1 MKDEYKFLIEL
12 CNSHKPEKDF
22 EWEFTRTTTGNGYG
36 TDKSEFVETLLMLVT
51 ELDKNFPRRDFLKQ
65 VKCHYRSSTLIDGEY
80 SKWRDKE
87 YKKEERER
95 SKEETIYERPFARR
109 TLFDDW
115 K

>member
-65 VKCHYRSSTLIDGEY
+65 VKCHYRSGTLIDGEY

-87 YKKEERER
+87 YKKEE
-95 SKEETIYERPFARR
+95 KEKHDLSEESRK
-109 TLFDDW
+109 TLLRFHDDYID
-115 K
+115 